1 MPTLVEQFPQTQ
13 LIIWDLAFFMND
25 KFSGWETYFTHAVT
39 NNQNDSNVFCR
50 IGCSMFMSQD
60 ENEKEAKAVGENLNS

>member
-1 MPTLVEQFPQTQ
+1 MC
-13 LIIWDLAFFMND
+13 DFMFD
-25 KFSGWETYFTHAVT
+25 KFSGWETYFTHAVI

-60 ENEKEAKAVGENLNS
+60 ENEKEAKNVGENLNS